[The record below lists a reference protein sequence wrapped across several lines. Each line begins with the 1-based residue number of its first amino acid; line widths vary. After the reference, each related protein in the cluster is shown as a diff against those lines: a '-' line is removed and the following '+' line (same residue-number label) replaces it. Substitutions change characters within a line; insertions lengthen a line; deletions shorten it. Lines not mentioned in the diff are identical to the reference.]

1 MLYFDIITN
10 HVDPTIDVNITP
22 NSTEQILNVGK
33 AFIIACAARELDV
46 VDPKY
51 VYRWTR
57 DGGYSISDNAVISFS
72 SLNISN
78 AGKYTCEVNISSDN
92 FVGGYVR
99 GMSSYNLS
107 IQSKEMKLLLLLF
120 SLIIILFE

>member
-1 MLYFDIITN
+1 MIIILYIND

-22 NSTEQILNVGK
+22 STDQILNVGEI
-33 AFIIACAARELDV
+33 FNITCAARELNV

-51 VYRWTR
+51 NYRWTR
-57 DGGYSISDNAVISFS
+57 DGGNSISDNATISFS

-78 AGKYTCEVNISSDN
+78 AGKYTCEVNISSNN
-92 FVGGYVR
+92 FVGGYVS

-107 IQSKEMKLLLLLF
+107 IQSK
-120 SLIIILFE
+120 